1 MDWVETYTGK
11 KINLLSPDPYSID
24 IQDIAHGLS
33 QICRFSG
40 QCSHFYSVAQHSI
53 NMTIELHKRG
63 CGPRLM
69 LLGML
74 HDAAEAYI
82 GDITSPLKRLIPTYR
97 KIEKTLQDVVWIGL
111 QITPPAQWEKEII
124 KRTDE
129 LLLGY
134 EAQNLMVCR
143 DSWNRKYIQGKI
155 LLSPKNFD
163 YTEPSII
170 ESQFLNAFTSLT
182 SPHIH
187 IKKGG
192 VSS

>member
-1 MDWVETYTGK
+1 
-11 KINLLSPDPYSID
+11 
-24 IQDIAHGLS
+24 
-33 QICRFSG
+33 
-40 QCSHFYSVAQHSI
+40 
-53 NMTIELHKRG
+53 MTIELHKRG

-143 DSWNRKYIQGKI
+143 DSWNRKHIKGKI
-155 LLSPKNFD
+155 LLSPRHFE
-163 YTEPSII
+163 YTQPAII
-170 ESQFLNAFTSLT
+170 ESQFLTAFTSLT

-187 IKKGG
+187 IKKDG

>member
-1 MDWVETYTGK
+1 MTWIETYSGQK
-11 KINLLSPDPYSID
+11 VIFPFPEPESIK

-40 QCSHFYSVAQHSI
+40 QCSHFYSVAQHSL
-53 NMTIELHKRG
+53 NMAIELHKRG
-63 CGPRLM
+63 CGPRLQ
-69 LLGML
+69 LLGL
-74 HDAAEAYI
+74 IHDATEAYV
-82 GDITSPLKRLIPTYR
+82 GDIPSPIKQLIPAYQEIEKRLQKAIWT
-97 KIEKTLQDVVWIGL
+97 GL
-111 QITPPAQWEKEII
+111 HITPPVQWEKDII

-192 VSS
+192 VPV

>member
-1 MDWVETYTGK
+1 MCVFILRIGWAGGWVPARLPPASHQKRWNRLDWVETYTGK

-24 IQDIAHGLS
+24 IRDIAHGLS
-33 QICRFSG
+33 QVCRFSG
-40 QCSHFYSVAQHSI
+40 KCCHF
-53 NMTIELHKRG
+53 R
-63 CGPRLM
+63 
-69 LLGML
+69 
-74 HDAAEAYI
+74 
-82 GDITSPLKRLIPTYR
+82 
-97 KIEKTLQDVVWIGL
+97 
-111 QITPPAQWEKEII
+111 
-124 KRTDE
+124 
-129 LLLGY
+129 Y

>member
-24 IQDIAHGLS
+24 IRDIAHGLS
-33 QICRFSG
+33 QVCRFSG
-40 QCSHFYSVAQHSI
+40 QCCHFYSVAQHSL
-53 NMTIELHKRG
+53 NMAIELHKRG
-63 CGPRLM
+63 CGPRLQ
-69 LLGML
+69 LLGLL
-74 HDAAEAYI
+74 HDATEAYI
-82 GDITSPLKRLIPTYR
+82 GDMPSPLKQLMPTYR
-97 KIEKTLQDVVWIGL
+97 EIEKRLEKAIWTGL
-111 QITPPAQWEKEII
+111 HITPPAQWEKDII

-129 LLLGY
+129 LLLRY

-170 ESQFLNAFTSLT
+170 ESKFLNAFTSLT